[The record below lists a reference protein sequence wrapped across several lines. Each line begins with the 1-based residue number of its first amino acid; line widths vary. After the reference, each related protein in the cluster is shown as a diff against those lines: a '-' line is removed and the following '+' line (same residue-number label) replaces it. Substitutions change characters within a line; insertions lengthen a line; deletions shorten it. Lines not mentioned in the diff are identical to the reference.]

1 MNMINLFRSHKHYW
15 AMPRK
20 RSNGQN
26 VQICYGCGKEHTVT
40 MLFDFYAGDAASE
53 TMVVNALY
61 ASEMVEINVIR
72 PAYHQQGSALQTR
85 AINEGIR
92 KFREQSNCSVR
103 GDGGKEL
110 HPGENKMIKLSAC
123 LAVLLILVF
132 VLCPLSL
139 ARVGHGKMTD
149 QISQSKKAATVFREI
164 MNTPDK
170 GIPRDL
176 LNKAECI
183 AVFPSVLKA
192 GFVFGG
198 QGGRGV
204 ASCRTHD
211 GWSAPLFL
219 NLKGGSVGLQ
229 IGAQSTDFVLLFMN
243 DDGLKSL
250 LSDKFELGA
259 DASVAAGP
267 VGRQAGASTDLKL
280 TSEILSYSRSRGL
293 FGGLELKGVVITQD
307 KDDNRGVYGD
317 DVTSSQV
324 LRENKVNVPDSLRT
338 FPRALGRYSGPV
350 AAK

>member
-1 MNMINLFRSHKHYW
+1 MNIINLFRSHKHYW

-20 RSNGQN
+20 RSNGRNMQ
-26 VQICYGCGKEHTVT
+26 VCYGCGKERTVT
-40 MLFDFYAGDAASE
+40 MLVDSYASDAATE
-53 TMVVNALY
+53 AVVVNALY
-61 ASEMVEINVIR
+61 GPATVEINDVR
-72 PAYHQQGSALQTR
+72 PAYHQRGSSLQTR

-92 KFREQSNCSVR
+92 NFREQPNCSVR
-103 GDGGKEL
+103 RDGGKEL
-110 HPGENKMIKLSAC
+110 HPRENKMIKLSAG
-123 LAVLLILVF
+123 LAATLILVF

-139 ARVGHGKMTD
+139 ARGGHAKMTD
-149 QISQSKKAATVFREI
+149 QITQSKKAATVFREI

-204 ASCRTHD
+204 ASCRTHG

-243 DDGLKSL
+243 ENGLKSL

-267 VGRQAGASTDLKL
+267 VGREAGASTDLKL
-280 TSEILSYSRSRGL
+280 DSEILSYSRSRGL

-324 LRENKVNVPDSLRT
+324 LRENKVNVPDSLRA
-338 FPRALGRYSGPV
+338 FPNSLGRYSSPV
-350 AAK
+350 AVR